1 MKKTIC
7 VDGERVDLNSE
18 MRDLSATLARIISDV
33 LV

>member
-1 MKKTIC
+1 MNTTIC

-33 LV
+33 IV

>member
-1 MKKTIC
+1 MNTTIC

-18 MRDLSATLARIISDV
+18 TRDLSATLARIIFDV